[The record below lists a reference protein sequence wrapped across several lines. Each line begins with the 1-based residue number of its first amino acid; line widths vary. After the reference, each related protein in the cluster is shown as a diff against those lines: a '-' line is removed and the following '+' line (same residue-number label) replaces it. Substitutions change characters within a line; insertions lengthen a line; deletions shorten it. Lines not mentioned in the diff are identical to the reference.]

1 MTKAKLLSQL
11 LKAPELA
18 IENLD
23 LVYVDHGKLS
33 ISRLRKG
40 EGFTYVYNQKPLT
53 DPKELKRITSLVLPP
68 AWEDVQ
74 ITHLSNGHLQ
84 AVGKDLKKRKQY
96 RYHPTWV
103 KIRKQ
108 TKFYKMALFGKKLP
122 VIRAQVEKDLSL
134 KEWSKAKVV
143 ALIIKLMDE
152 THIRIGNEQYAKRN
166 KSYGLSTMRK
176 KHIEVFKNNIKFEFV
191 GKKGKKHSV
200 TVRNKKLMRLISR
213 CEDIPGWELFQ
224 YYDEAG
230 KKQSV
235 DSAMVNEYLHEISG
249 EFFTAKDFRT
259 WAASVVFFDT
269 LLDLGLAET
278 QKETPKNLLMGF
290 DAAAAALGNTRNV
303 CRKYYVHPVLPT
315 SYEDG
320 SIKKYFDK
328 THKSD
333 SQSEHFSTSEMV
345 ILELFE
351 QYTPQF

>member
-1 MTKAKLLSQL
+1 MTKESLLRQL
-11 LKAPELA
+11 LKTPELA
-18 IENLD
+18 IENLN
-23 LVYVDHGKLS
+23 LVYIDNGKMP

-40 EGFTYVYNQKPLT
+40 KSFVYTYKKKPVT
-53 DPKELKRITSLVLPP
+53 DPKELERITSLVLPP
-68 AWEDVQ
+68 AWEDVK
-74 ITHLSNGHLQ
+74 ITDLSNGHLQ
-84 AVGKDLKKRKQY
+84 AVGKDLKNRKQY
-96 RYHPTWV
+96 RYHPTWI

-122 VIRAQVEKDLSL
+122 HIRAQVEKDLSL
-134 KEWSKAKVV
+134 KKWSKAKVV
-143 ALIIKLMDE
+143 ALIVKLMDE

-176 KHIEVFKNNIKFEFV
+176 RHVEVFKNNIKFEFV

-224 YYDEAG
+224 YYDEDG
-230 KKQSV
+230 DKQSV
-235 DSAMVNEYLHEISG
+235 DSSMVNEYLHGISG

-269 LLDLGLAET
+269 LLDVGIAET
-278 QKETPKNLLMGF
+278 QKATKSNLLIGF

-303 CRKYYVHPVLPT
+303 CRKYYVHPVLVT

-320 SIKKYFDK
+320 SLEKWFDK
-328 THKSD
+328 ADKSD
-333 SQSEHFSTSEMV
+333 SKSEHFSTSEMV

-351 QYTPQF
+351 QYTPQL